1 MSLGRILVTLKTM
14 PASRLFV
21 IFSASYPPHMGGV
34 ETFTKNAALGL
45 AAKGHDVCVVTNDT
59 NNCGAGFSAED
70 GFDVLRLPCF
80 PLVNGRL
87 PIPKKNAE
95 WRSLVKE
102 LGRRHV
108 DGVLVNARFY
118 PHTLLGVRLAKQWGV
133 TPVVLDHGS
142 AYLSFSNP
150 VLDPIVR
157 LYEHAITAR
166 VKSCD
171 PVFYGISAKS
181 VEWLKTFGIEA
192 CGVIP
197 NAIDAR
203 DYVARAS
210 GRDFRSELALS
221 QDAFVVAFVGRL
233 IPEKGIPALV
243 EASNSPEIGNRGIV
257 FVIAGEGPLKD
268 QVKAAEGPTL
278 RYVGRLGQADV
289 AALLKQS
296 NLLCLPSRSE
306 GFSTTLLE
314 AAACGCPALVTDVGG
329 ARELIPDESY
339 GTILP
344 SMSGEDVLDSVA
356 ALRNNPQVL
365 AGQSENCLRIA
376 DRNFSW
382 ESTASKLEQAMLLD

>member
-1 MSLGRILVTLKTM
+1 M
-14 PASRLFV
+14 PASKSFV

-34 ETFTKNAALGL
+34 ETFTKNAARGL
-45 AAKGHDVCVVTNDT
+45 AARGHDVCVVTNDT
-59 NNCGAGFSAED
+59 NNCGAGFSSED

-80 PLVNGRL
+80 SLVNGRL

-102 LGRRHV
+102 LGSRHV

-133 TPVVLDHGS
+133 SPVVLDHGS

-166 VKSCD
+166 VKSYD
-171 PVFYGISAKS
+171 PAFYGISAKS

-192 CGVIP
+192 RGVIP
-197 NAIDAR
+197 NAIDAQ
-203 DYVARAS
+203 DYVAHAS
-210 GRDFRSELALS
+210 DRDFRSELSLGP
-221 QDAFVVAFVGRL
+221 DAFVVAFVGRL
-233 IPEKGIPALV
+233 IPEKGVSALV
-243 EASNSPEIGNRGIV
+243 ETSQSPEIRNHGIV
-257 FVIAGEGPLKD
+257 FVIAGEGPLKE
-268 QVKAAEGPTL
+268 QVKAAEDPTL
-278 RYVGRLGQADV
+278 RYVGRLGQSDV

-339 GTILP
+339 GNILP
-344 SMSGEDVLDSVA
+344 SMSASDIEESI
-356 ALRNNPQVL
+356 LRLRDNPQL
-365 AGQSENCLRIA
+365 LTLQTTRCLSTVVRG
-376 DRNFSW
+376 FSW
-382 ESTASKLEQAMLLD
+382 KAAVDNLGEVLSSA

>member
-1 MSLGRILVTLKTM
+1 M
-14 PASRLFV
+14 PASRSFV

-34 ETFTKNAALGL
+34 EAFTQNAARGL

-59 NNCGAGFSAED
+59 NSCGTGYFSED
-70 GFDVLRLPCF
+70 SFDVLRLPCF

-102 LGRRHV
+102 LGSRHV

-118 PHTLLGVRLAKQWGV
+118 PHSLLGVRMAKQWGV

-157 LYEHAITAR
+157 FYEHAITSR
-166 VKSCD
+166 VKSYD
-171 PVFYGISAKS
+171 PAFYGISAKS
-181 VEWLKTFGIEA
+181 AEWLKNFGIEA
-192 CGVIP
+192 RGVIP
-197 NAIDAR
+197 NAIDAQ
-203 DYVARAS
+203 DYVASAS
-210 GRDFRSELALS
+210 DRDFRSELSLS
-221 QDAFVVAFVGRL
+221 QNAFVVAFVGRL

-243 EASNSPEIGNRGIV
+243 EVSQSPEIKNRGIV

-278 RYVGRLGQADV
+278 RYVGRLGQPDV
-289 AALLKQS
+289 AALFKQS
-296 NLLCLPSRSE
+296 NRLCLPSRSE

-344 SMSGEDVLDSVA
+344 SMSSHEILDSI
-356 ALRNNPQVL
+356 LEFSSNPQLLV
-365 AGQSENCLRIA
+365 GQSTNTFSFVESNC
-376 DRNFSW
+376 SW
-382 ESTASKLEQAMLLD
+382 KATVNKLEVALHSGDAL